1 MLVVKGEFKGLYDF
15 DLRDF
20 YDNSN
25 LARGF
30 DLIKQNSSTLSDPE
44 LANVRAQTAATV
56 AVQKPILSYGAINNP
71 SFFTEEF

>member
-20 YDNSN
+20 YEDSN

-30 DLIKQNSSTLSDPE
+30 DFIKQNSSTLSDPE
-44 LANVRAQTAATV
+44 LASVRAEIAATV
-56 AVQKPILSYGAINNP
+56 AVRKPILS
-71 SFFTEEF
+71 